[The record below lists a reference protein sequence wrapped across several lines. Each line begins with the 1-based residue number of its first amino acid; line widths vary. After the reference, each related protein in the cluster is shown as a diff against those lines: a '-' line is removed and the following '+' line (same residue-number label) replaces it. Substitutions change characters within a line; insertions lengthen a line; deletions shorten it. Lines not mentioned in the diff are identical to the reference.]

1 MAYSLFLRNPFAS
14 LYEPVT
20 TVKEEEVKEE
30 EVKVEE
36 VKVGPKRVRWD
47 EISPEEQEK
56 ALQWF
61 LELNTPLLTEFKTLR
76 ECLLANSAV
85 SMLQSMPTSVP
96 KNTSWTNQFCFDD
109 KRKILIGTALPFI
122 LKHLGIK
129 TSYTISLFNA
139 RDRWYMCL
147 SPVYAPAE

>member
-1 MAYSLFLRNPFAS
+1 MAYSRFLRNPFAS
-14 LYEPVT
+14 LYEPVNT
-20 TVKEEEVKEE
+20 VKEE

-36 VKVGPKRVRWD
+36 VKEEEVKVGPKNVAW
-47 EISPEEQEK
+47 SSLTPEEQEK

-61 LELNTPLLTEFKTLR
+61 LELNTPLITEFKTLG

-129 TSYTISLFNA
+129 ISYSLSHFYA
-139 RDRWYMCL
+139 GGKWYYCL
-147 SPVYAPAE
+147 SPVFAPAE

>member
-1 MAYSLFLRNPFAS
+1 MAYSRFLRNPFAS

-20 TVKEEEVKEE
+20 SVKEE

-36 VKVGPKRVRWD
+36 VKEEEVKEEPKRVRWN

-61 LELNTPLLTEFKTLR
+61 MELKMSSMTLR
-76 ECLLANSAV
+76 EILLDQTTIVTFLYSKSA
-85 SMLQSMPTSVP
+85 SAP
-96 KNTSWTNQFCFDD
+96 KNTSSNTQFCFDD
-109 KRKILIGTALPFI
+109 KRKISFGTALPFI

-129 TSYTISLFNA
+129 ISYSLSTFYANGE
-139 RDRWYMCL
+139 WYYCL
-147 SPVYAPAE
+147 SPVIAPAE